1 MMKQIGFLAVL
12 ASLVFT
18 GCNTAN
24 DPVKPQRCPTV
35 PLDSDGQALPSE
47 SAPATGADV
56 VFDYWTGEQTLEIL
70 LPIPLSEKTVNI
82 INAYAADPFSLPIVV
97 VRNHLDPISGLTN
110 FKVYGYHVNDIFMAS
125 ADESGVLYK
134 LSGELVDETGTI
146 MYEGLL
152 GKDMIAF
159 NAPYD
164 PEVASD
170 AELEVTYNAVAPNLW
185 SDLME
190 WNKKMNYEITF
201 VSGSAVSSYPESL
214 NDWTVTRA
222 VQRCEE

>member
-1 MMKQIGFLAVL
+1 MKQIGFLAVL

-18 GCNTAN
+18 GCNTAVN

-56 VFDYWTGEQTLEIL
+56 VFNQMTGEQTLEIL

-97 VRNHLDPISGLTN
+97 VRSHLDPEIGTTD

-146 MYEGLL
+146 MPEGLL
-152 GKDMIAF
+152 GQDMIAF

-164 PEVASD
+164 PEVAND

-222 VQRCEE
+222 VLRCEE